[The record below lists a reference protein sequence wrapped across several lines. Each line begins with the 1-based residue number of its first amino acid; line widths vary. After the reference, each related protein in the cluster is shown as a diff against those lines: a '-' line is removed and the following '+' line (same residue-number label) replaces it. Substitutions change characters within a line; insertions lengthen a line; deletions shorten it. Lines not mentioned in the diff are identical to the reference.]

1 MHEALWVL
9 VGVFIGAPL
18 GLVIGGMLCSGKVTD
33 METEIMNLRF
43 QRKALR
49 EEIDIQTSPKPKPLA
64 KALNDF
70 FIPADLSSTACTF
83 SFLIISENTL
93 KYSS

>member
-49 EEIDIQTSPKPKPLA
+49 EEIDIQTSPKPKPRKTRTKNAPRRTKRYKSLQRDTNS
-64 KALNDF
+64 KR
-70 FIPADLSSTACTF
+70 
-83 SFLIISENTL
+83 
-93 KYSS
+93 